1 MDHRTPPSSLLRA
14 LIGGLALTMPS
25 VAVADDAL
33 TTVHQFDATALE
45 APESIA
51 ADWDGNLY
59 VSLAITGEIAKID
72 RDGVRSTLAF
82 IPLGA
87 YPAQEC
93 APGDF
98 ALLHGIAT
106 DLDGNVYAGA
116 AACDPGA
123 RGIWRVTPGGT
134 ATRIASLPP
143 DAHPNGLAVR
153 RGHVYVS
160 DHFGG
165 RIFRAPLANQGG
177 PAELWVS
184 SPLLAFVPNPF
195 LAPGANGIQ
204 FFRNTAFVA
213 NSSQQTILAIDLG
226 PHDQPGEPYVVHDVP
241 PGCDDFAFDVLGNLY
256 CTTNPFQTVT
266 RIDPDG
272 QVEVLFDAA
281 DGLDGPT
288 SVTFGRMQ
296 DHSTLY
302 IANAA
307 FPFFPGTGH
316 GPSVLAIELG
326 HPGYPLR

>member
-1 MDHRTPPSSLLRA
+1 MKHHATLSFQARA
-14 LIGGLALTMPS
+14 LSAGLALTLPS
-25 VAVADDAL
+25 VALADDGL
-33 TTVHQFDATALE
+33 TTVHQFDASAFET
-45 APESIA
+45 PESIA

-72 RDGVRSTLAF
+72 RDGARSTLAF
-82 IPLGA
+82 IPLGQW
-87 YPAQEC
+87 PAQEC

-98 ALLHGIAT
+98 ALLHGLGT

-116 AACDPGA
+116 AACDPGD
-123 RGIWRVTPGGT
+123 RGIWRVTPGGA
-134 ATRIASLPP
+134 ATRIASLPL

-153 RGHVYVS
+153 RGYVYVT
-160 DHFGG
+160 DHFNG
-165 RIFRAPLANQGG
+165 RIFRAELTGEGG
-177 PAELWVS
+177 PAELWAS
-184 SPLLAFVPNPF
+184 SPLLAFTPNPF

-213 NSSQQTILAIDLG
+213 NSSRQTIVAIDLE
-226 PHDQPGEPYVVHDVP
+226 PHDQPGDPYVIHEVP

-256 CTTNPFQTVT
+256 CTTNPFQTVM

-272 QVEVLFDAA
+272 VVEVLFDAA

-288 SVTFGRMQ
+288 AVTFGRMQ
-296 DHSTLY
+296 EHSTLY

-316 GPSVLAIELG
+316 GPAILKVEL
-326 HPGYPLR
+326 PVTGYPLR